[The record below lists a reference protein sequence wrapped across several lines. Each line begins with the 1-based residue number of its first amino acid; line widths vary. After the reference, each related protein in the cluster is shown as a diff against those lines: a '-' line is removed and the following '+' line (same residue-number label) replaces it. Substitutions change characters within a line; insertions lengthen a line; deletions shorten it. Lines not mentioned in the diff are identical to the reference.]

1 MDMEGFKLHK
11 FPVAAYLIIA
21 LTVVAA
27 LGLGYCWFCER
38 DIDDVECRH
47 MRIQAPDGFWV
58 TEMPTPNVSEG
69 TNEVEGIV
77 LHHTATESGEKSL
90 KILTD
95 PESGV
100 SCHVMIDTD
109 GSRYVLAPPEAITW
123 HAGRSRLN
131 GKEGCN
137 NFTVGIEFQGN
148 TVEEPLTDRQIESAV
163 DYMIPI
169 IEEYNI
175 PLKNIVTHEQI
186 RDNYR
191 KAHPK
196 TKTPTKVDVTPTEYE
211 RLMTALNEKLSESNN
226 TDDSTHA

>member
-1 MDMEGFKLHK
+1 MEGINLHK
-11 FPVAAYLIIA
+11 FPVAAYLIISI
-21 LTVVAA
+21 LVVAA
-27 LGLGYCWFCER
+27 MGLGFCWFCER
-38 DIDDVECRH
+38 DADDVECKH

-58 TEMPTPNVSEG
+58 TEMPTPNVSDG
-69 TNEVEGIV
+69 TNKVEGIV

-90 KILTD
+90 DILTD

-131 GKEGCN
+131 GKDGCN

-163 DYMIPI
+163 DYMLPI
-169 IEEYNI
+169 IEQYHI
-175 PLKNIVTHEQI
+175 PLDNIVTHEQI

-196 TKTPTKVDVTPTEYE
+196 TKTPTKVDVSSSEHD
-211 RLMTALNEKLSESNN
+211 RIMAALNEKLSENKDNALTS
-226 TDDSTHA
+226 HAV